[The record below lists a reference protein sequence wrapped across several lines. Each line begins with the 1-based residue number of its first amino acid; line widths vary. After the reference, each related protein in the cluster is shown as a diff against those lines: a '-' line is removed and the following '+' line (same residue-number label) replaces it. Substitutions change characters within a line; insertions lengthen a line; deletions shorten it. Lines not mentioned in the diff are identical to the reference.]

1 MSQEAPSSVKLSTE
15 DLYDIS
21 CLCHAALAQDS
32 PHPPTEYLNRILNM
46 TWAYLP
52 SFYKDKIERYLA
64 DKEYL
69 PPAPKI
75 EIAK

>member
-1 MSQEAPSSVKLSTE
+1 MNEQTLQVLKE
-15 DLYDIS
+15 DLFDIV

-32 PHPPTEYLNRILNM
+32 PEEPRYYLNQILN
-46 TWAYLP
+46 Y
-52 SFYKDKIERYLA
+52 SFGWLTQEQRDAVDEYLA
-64 DKEYL
+64 DKKYL

>member
-1 MSQEAPSSVKLSTE
+1 MTADKPIHVNMFAE
-15 DLYDIS
+15 DLYDIA

-32 PHPPTEYLNRILNM
+32 PQTSDYYLNQIMNYA
-46 TWAYLP
+46 WAHLP
-52 SFYKDKIERYLA
+52 SHYKKKVETYLA
-64 DKEYL
+64 EKEYL